1 MMDLANIRKNP
12 MGKIHIRKGVY
23 MIKVGGRKISRDR
36 LYWQPNPKN
45 FEAVNENQS
54 WLLVIILQII

>member
-12 MGKIHIRKGVY
+12 MGKIQIRKRVY
-23 MIKVGGRKISRDR
+23 TIKVGGRKISRDR
-36 LYWQPNPKN
+36 LYWQVNPKN